1 MNGAFGTL
9 LLLLQA
15 LSIYCDA
22 NETHNDTIPAV
33 PKSLCEGD
41 ICHVSPNHFWRLQEI
56 ISSNKLIVL
65 NGGEFSV
72 DDSNGSILIEN
83 VSNLTIS
90 GRHNGSLIEC
100 SSDSTF
106 GLYLKNTTNVTLTG
120 IKIRNCS
127 FLCHPHDLIQNVI
140 NSSQPRALMNAKTSI
155 LIEASTNLV
164 LSDIYIEYS
173 PGYALIV
180 VYSSTGEI
188 SDDLFFVNPD
198 LRITDC
204 NISYSRKGAM
214 LIYGKSSVLIE
225 KSAITGC
232 DTFSYAADI
241 IMRNVDIINCTCSM
255 DGGHMLVRD
264 RLRMTNSL
272 LHMKNQQHVV
282 IREGRV
288 SLKSNSKWY
297 VRNSKMIIA
306 ENSTVVFML
315 SQSHHAMYIESSILQ
330 LDNSTLSLTEYTG
343 SSNGFSIFHFTNSQ
357 VDLNNGSSLLFANNS
372 VTEYTSVLESLYS
385 SFSLTGAKLLFE
397 NNKCQNHSTFIYTK
411 STTIKLREGAS
422 VNFAHNEVM
431 TDSQIHSCDGGL
443 LEVNNSTL
451 IIAKTSMDNSI
462 GLFCTSSTIVLIGG
476 KLLFEKNE
484 CKNFSQLMN
493 LSNTSIIQK
502 NGSSSNFTSNLI
514 LGYSFL
520 SISNVGLLEVND
532 SSFTITN
539 NTVIEKST
547 VLYWVHPTVVMNA
560 GVLLFEK
567 NECQDFSNLMH
578 TFDAKMKFDNGSCL
592 TITYNYMHQVDY
604 SRVLAIRRGSLKM
617 SLNSTLLV
625 SENVATDGVLVIYS
639 SNNNSLG
646 GIVLSNNNISR
657 TGVINIISSTVWFQG
672 SVDVAGNRASSG
684 GITAIDSDLFFTRKA
699 TFIDN
704 EAANGG
710 AVTLI
715 SSVMYISPTA
725 AVDFT
730 RNYAKGLGGAIYVYE
745 PRTKYVC
752 SGGSLGSVSCS
763 IQVLSDNISESCNL
777 FSLSFYQNK
786 AYIAGYAIYGD
797 HTLACLP
804 SNSICNC
811 PYPDVLDV
819 YKYNGVNDSSDLS
832 NFTSDPTR
840 VCFCK
845 NNVPDCYRIMNN
857 ITVHPGETFNLS
869 LVIVGYGLGTVPGS
883 VIARD
888 NNDRRVSKTNL
899 FGSESQYSQE
909 IRGTQCKELGYSI
922 VSERDREQMALAVDS
937 QSFGISLEEIQAI
950 VEFRKT
956 GSETFTLYQYNTA
969 FHGSQ
974 LEAFFHIPVF
984 VEVDLL
990 PCPVG
995 FQLVGG
1001 RCVCHQILLNNNID
1015 TCFFYKGTGFILR
1028 PAPYW
1033 IGLPNDTNSSI
1044 LIHPHCPF
1052 DYCQLQDINITAE
1065 TPNTQCQYQ
1074 RSGVLCGSCRE
1085 GLSIILGSSECR
1097 TCSNVYLT
1105 SITIFIVMGVA
1116 LVTILTLLNL
1126 TVSVGTLNGLIL
1138 FANILQANRTTFL
1151 PPHTSDTSSLISFLS
1166 AFLAWLNLDLGIPLC
1181 FFDGLTTYVKTWL
1194 HFLFPLYILTLVGV
1208 MIIASNYSTLVTR
1221 LLGTNA
1227 VSVLATLVLLSYTK
1241 ILRILITAFSFTTL
1255 TGSQDYHSVV
1265 WLADGNIK
1273 YFQPK
1278 HAILFLVAFLVLL
1291 LLVVPYTVTLTAA
1304 PLIQRSRVQ
1313 WVSSL
1318 YNRFKPLFD
1327 AYMGPYKD
1335 KHRYWTG
1342 MLLLARVVLIVLF
1355 SSIANTNTVAGP
1367 QLNLLLLSL
1376 SSFAL
1381 SCLTAALKPYRKRLL
1396 NGLEIFHLTILFIF
1410 SSSNLYV
1417 SNIGTG
1423 TGPHVY
1429 IYIVLVG
1436 ICFLVFLRVCVG
1448 HVWYRVQKVWTG
1460 RRRESSE
1467 RDENEWHPLWQRANF
1482 RAEDEDE
1489 EEEENVT
1496 IRSTASATNN
1506 ISNRERRESLVELIA
1521 DTEY

>member
-9 LLLLQA
+9 LLLLLA

-22 NETHNDTIPAV
+22 SEIHNDTIPAV

-41 ICHVSPNHFWRLQEI
+41 ICHVSPNNFWRLNEI

-90 GRHNGSLIEC
+90 GRQNGSLIEC

-120 IKIRNCS
+120 IRIRNCS
-127 FLCHPHDLIQNVI
+127 FLCHPHDLIQNVM

-155 LIEASTNLV
+155 LIETSINLV

-180 VYSSTGEI
+180 VHSSTGEN
-188 SDDLFFVNPD
+188 SDDLSFVNPD

-204 NISYSRKGAM
+204 KISYSRKGAM
-214 LIYGKSSVLIE
+214 LIYGKPSILIE
-225 KSAITGC
+225 RSVIAGC
-232 DTFSYAADI
+232 DAVSYAAN
-241 IMRNVDIINCTCSM
+241 IMIRNVDMVNCTCSM
-255 DGGHMLVRD
+255 DKGHMLVGE
-264 RLRMTNSL
+264 RLRMRNSS
-272 LHMKNQQHVV
+272 LHINNQQYLV

-288 SLKSNSKWY
+288 SLKSNSKLY
-297 VRNSKMIIA
+297 VYNSEMIVA

-330 LDNSTLSLTEYTG
+330 LDNSTLSVTECTR
-343 SSNGFSIFHFTNSQ
+343 SSNRFSIFYSTNSQ
-357 VDLNNGSSLLFANNS
+357 VNLNNGSSLVFTNNL
-372 VTEYTSVLESLYS
+372 VTGYAIVLISLNT

-397 NNKCQNHSTFIYTK
+397 NNKCQNHSTFMYTK

-422 VNFAHNEVM
+422 VNFAHNKVM
-431 TDSQIHSCDGGL
+431 TGSKIHTCAGGL
-443 LEVNNSTL
+443 LEVNNSAL
-451 IIAKTSMDNSI
+451 IIAKTSMNNSI
-462 GLFCTSSTIVLIGG
+462 GLLYISSTIILIEG
-476 KLLFEKNE
+476 KLLFEKNL
-484 CKNFSQLMN
+484 CIQSRLTDLFH
-493 LSNTSIIQK
+493 TSIIQDK
-502 NGSSSNFTSNLI
+502 GSSSNFTSNKI
-514 LGYSFL
+514 YGFSFL
-520 SISNVGLLEVND
+520 SVFMAGLLEVNG
-532 SSFTITN
+532 SSLTITN
-539 NTVIEKST
+539 NKVIENST
-547 VLYWVHPTVVMNA
+547 VLYWKNPTVVMNA
-560 GVLLFEK
+560 GELLFKK
-567 NECQDFSNLMH
+567 NECQDFSSLMQ
-578 TFDAKMKFDNGSCL
+578 TFDANMKFDNESFF
-592 TITYNYMHQVDY
+592 TITCNYMHQVDY
-604 SRVLAIRRGSLKM
+604 SRLLEIHNSSLKM

-625 SENVATDGVLVIYS
+625 SENVATDGILVISS

-657 TGVINIISSTVWFQG
+657 TGVMNIISSTVWFQG

-684 GITAIDSDLFFTRKA
+684 GITATDSDLFFTRKA
-699 TFIDN
+699 AFIDN

-730 RNYAKGLGGAIYVYE
+730 RNYAKGLGGAIYIYE

-777 FSLSFYQNK
+777 FSLSFHQNK
-786 AYIAGYAIYGD
+786 AYIAGNAIYGD

-804 SNSICNC
+804 SNSTGGICYC
-811 PYPDVLDV
+811 QYPNVLDV
-819 YKYNGVNDSSDLS
+819 YQYNGVNDSSDLS

-845 NNVPDCYRIMNN
+845 NDIPDCYKVMNN

-883 VIARD
+883 VIARNS
-888 NNDRRVSKTNL
+888 NNRRRDSENNL

-950 VEFRKT
+950 VEFKKT
-956 GSETFTLYQYNTA
+956 GSETFTLYKYNTA
-969 FHGSQ
+969 FRGSQ
-974 LEAFFHIPVF
+974 LEAFFHIPVL

-995 FQLVGG
+995 FQLVRG

-1015 TCFFYKGTGFILR
+1015 TCFFYNGTGFILR

-1033 IGLPNDTNSSI
+1033 IGLPNDTNSSM

-1065 TPNTQCQYQ
+1065 SPNTQCWYQ
-1074 RSGVLCGSCRE
+1074 RSGILCGSCRE
-1085 GLSIILGSSECR
+1085 GLSMILGSSECK

-1105 SITIFIVMGVA
+1105 SIAIFFVMGVA
-1116 LVTILTLLNL
+1116 LVALLTLLNM

-1138 FANILQANRTTFL
+1138 FANILQANQTTFL
-1151 PPHTSDTSSLISFLS
+1151 PPTTSHGSSLITFLS
-1166 AFLAWLNLDLGIPLC
+1166 TFIAWVNLDLGIPMC

-1208 MIIASNYSTLVTR
+1208 MIVASNYSTLVTR
-1221 LLGTNA
+1221 LLGTNT

-1273 YFQPK
+1273 YFEPK
-1278 HAILFLVAFLVLL
+1278 HTILFLVALLVLL
-1291 LLVVPYTVTLTAA
+1291 LLGVPYTVTLTAI
-1304 PLIQRSRVQ
+1304 PWIQSSRFK
-1313 WVSSL
+1313 WMSSL

-1335 KHRYWTG
+1335 RHRYWTG
-1342 MLLLARVVLIVLF
+1342 MLLLARVFLIVLF

-1367 QLNLLLLSL
+1367 QLNLLFLTL

-1381 SCLTAALKPYRKRLL
+1381 FGLTAALKPYKKRLL
-1396 NGLEIFHLTILFIF
+1396 NGLEIFYLTILFIF

-1423 TGPHVY
+1423 TGPRQY

-1436 ICFLVFLRVCVG
+1436 ISFLVFLGICVG
-1448 HVWYRVQKVWTG
+1448 HVWYRVRKARTG
-1460 RRRESSE
+1460 RRPQPLEE
-1467 RDENEWHPLWQRANF
+1467 DENDWHPSWQRAHV
-1482 RAEDEDE
+1482 RAEDED

-1496 IRSTASATNN
+1496 IRSTAGATNN
-1506 ISNRERRESLVELIA
+1506 ISNGGRRESLVELIA
-1521 DTEY
+1521 HI